1 VTDIPEETALVRAA
15 RNGSRT
21 AFGRLYEL
29 YGRMVRGVLLA
40 RAPRSEVDDL
50 TQEVFVTAWR
60 RIATLRDEAA
70 FGGWL
75 AMIARHRA
83 TDYHR
88 TARDETGLLDNSVS
102 TAPASDEVSAALDA
116 IRGLPEAYRETMML
130 RFVEGMTGPEI
141 AARTG
146 LTADSVRVNLHR
158 GMRLLRERMAV
169 RAHG

>member
-1 VTDIPEETALVRAA
+1 MTDISDETALVRAA
-15 RNGSRT
+15 RKGNQA

-60 RIATLRDEAA
+60 RIATLRDDAA

-83 TDYHR
+83 TDFHR
-88 TARDETGLLDNSVS
+88 TARDETGLPDNAAS
-102 TAPASDEVSAALDA
+102 TAPASDEASAALDT
-116 IRGLPEAYRETMML
+116 IRGLPDAYRETMLL

-158 GMRLLRERMAV
+158 GMKLLRERLAV
-169 RAHG
+169 TTHG

>member
-1 VTDIPEETALVRAA
+1 VTDISDEIALVRAA
-15 RNGSRT
+15 RKGDRA
-21 AFGRLYEL
+21 AFGRLYER

-50 TQEVFVTAWR
+50 TQEVFVAAWR
-60 RIATLRDEAA
+60 RIARLRDDAA

-83 TDYHR
+83 SDYHR
-88 TARDETGLLDNSVS
+88 TARDETELLDNAAS
-102 TAPASDEVSAALDA
+102 TRPPSDEAAAALDA
-116 IRGLPEAYRETMML
+116 IRGLPEAYRETMIL

-158 GMRLLRERMAV
+158 GMRLLRERLAV
-169 RAHG
+169 SAHG